1 MSATQ
6 FLTALIS
13 TWKARLAAVCVL
25 LVTFVAA
32 SAQAQTY
39 TDLYD
44 FNCAIGG
51 CFPYNFGYLTQ
62 GLNGNLFGTTTQTN
76 SFLLGGVF
84 EISRS
89 GGLVANFYDFDGL
102 SDGGYPN
109 AGVILASD
117 GNLYGGSAADGAFGF
132 GTLYLVTPAQKQS
145 VVHAFTSSEGAP
157 LVAPVEV
164 NSGTTDALY
173 GITNNGTTYQYTLPK
188 GPYKKFAKKAP
199 GPAFGPLIQAPD
211 GNLYGVTQTGGTNNL
226 GAVFQMTTAG
236 AIKVIHNFSGA
247 DGSAP
252 NGPLTWNFSE
262 VTWDG
267 NLYGTTSTGGAN
279 GSGEIFQVSTA
290 SYVLTVLH
298 SFDPFAG
305 GFTCNNDGGSPAAG
319 LTFESSGLFY
329 GVNSFG
335 GANCI
340 GTIFETNTTGGF
352 RKIFDFNESGPTYGD
367 IAYTT
372 LMKATDGCFYGLTS
386 SGGQPNGQTNPMGNA
401 YSLCSPNVIS
411 IVKVD
416 GPIFVLPGV
425 AVQILGDNLSQT
437 LQVAFNRESAQ
448 FSPQAD
454 TFLIA
459 QVPSDAVDGFVSVTL
474 DSGLQMQTDST
485 IHILPMITN
494 LDPSSGA
501 VGTQVGIVGGGF
513 AGATKVTFG
522 GVKASF
528 TVATPTLIQ
537 ATVPRGAKTGK
548 VAVTTP
554 NGTAKSKQTFT
565 VN

>member
-6 FLTALIS
+6 FLAALTS
-13 TWKARLAAVCVL
+13 TWKSRLAAVCFL
-25 LVTFVAA
+25 LITFVAA
-32 SAQAQTY
+32 SAQAETY

-44 FNCAIGG
+44 FNCAIGT

-76 SFLLGGVF
+76 TFLLGGVF

-109 AGVILASD
+109 GGVILASD
-117 GNLYGGSAADGAFGF
+117 GNFYGTSAADGKFGF
-132 GTLYLVTPAQKQS
+132 GTLYQVTPAQTQN
-145 VVHAFTSSEGAP
+145 VMHAFTSTEGAP

-164 NSGTTDALY
+164 NNGTTDALY
-173 GITNNGTTYQYTLPK
+173 GVTNNGTTYQLTLPK
-188 GPYKKFAKKAP
+188 GTYKKFSKKAP

-211 GNLYGVTQTGGTNNL
+211 GNLYGVTQTGGTKNL
-226 GAVFQMTTAG
+226 GTVFQMTTAG
-236 AIKVIHNFSGA
+236 AIKVIHNFSGT

-252 NGPLTWNFSE
+252 NGPLTWNLSE

-267 NLYGTTSTGGAN
+267 NLYGTTATGGAN
-279 GSGEIFQVSTA
+279 GSGETFQVSTSGA
-290 SYVLTVLH
+290 LNVLH
-298 SFDPFAG
+298 SFDSYVG
-305 GFTCNNDGGSPAAG
+305 GFTCNNDGGAPAAG
-319 LTFESSGLFY
+319 LTFDSNGLFY
-329 GVNSFG
+329 GVTSVG

-352 RKIFDFNESGPTYGD
+352 KKIFDFNESGPVYGD
-367 IAYTT
+367 LAYTT

-386 SGGQPNGQTNPMGNA
+386 SGGQPNGTMNPMGNA
-401 YSLCSPNVIS
+401 YNLCPIS
-411 IVKVD
+411 IIKIVRVE
-416 GPIFVLPGV
+416 GPIFVPPGV
-425 AVQILGDNLSQT
+425 AVQILGDNLSQAF
-437 LQVAFNRESAQ
+437 QVAFNGESAQ

-454 TFLIA
+454 TFLTA
-459 QVPSDAVDGFVSVTL
+459 QVPSDAVDGFVTVTL

-485 IHILPMITN
+485 IHILPTIIN
-494 LDPSSGA
+494 LDPSSGP

-513 AGATKVTFG
+513 AGAKKVTFG

-528 TVATPTLIQ
+528 TVVTPTLIQ